1 MCSARATFEL
11 ALPVG
16 PILYCRRHLEQMKA
30 CARAKDLLET
40 NVKLGKG
47 TSTNIRPKSKVTR
60 FTNKV
65 DSDVDEN
72 EVCSWRQEHFDKLYI
87 SVPDGGAKDSF
98 IIAWLRT

>member
-1 MCSARATFEL
+1 
-11 ALPVG
+11 
-16 PILYCRRHLEQMKA
+16 MKA

-47 TSTNIRPKSKVTR
+47 TSTNMKSKVTR

-98 IIAWLRT
+98 ISMVENMKLCADK

>member
-1 MCSARATFEL
+1 
-11 ALPVG
+11 
-16 PILYCRRHLEQMKA
+16 MKA

-47 TSTNIRPKSKVTR
+47 TSTNMKSKVTR